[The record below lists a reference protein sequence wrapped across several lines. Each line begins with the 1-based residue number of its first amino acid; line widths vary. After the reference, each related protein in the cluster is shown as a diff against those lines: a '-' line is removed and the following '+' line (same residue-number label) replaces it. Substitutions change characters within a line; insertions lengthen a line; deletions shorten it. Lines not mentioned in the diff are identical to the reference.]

1 MELRGRY
8 VRFDNVQSP
17 ASSQSNLSEDGGD
30 SEDPGYGTSI
40 FVDEKDGRESNQDPY
55 EDEASDEDSDAPSIP
70 ASEPF
75 ECPDYVAKNLTG
87 LLAIINR
94 LTYNFADY
102 NNEALRDVQTWLGM
116 SAVASSP
123 YKIHQRI
130 EKDTINK
137 LCRAQGIQGMTCKL
151 YDQRCEELGGEA
163 AYVEH
168 LRQWA
173 HDNPVTVTMG
183 RAMKDT
189 DLGPTIRDATEK
201 GTKMM
206 RLVGA
211 KADIAFVVIAWSRNA
226 AADPRETTFGSCSD
240 ARASQTLG
248 DFHIMP
254 QMAAAV
260 FQTHDKLADIQVY
273 AKMFQETVDTVKQR
287 VGELPMAEIPKQKKM
302 KTAEKIKVTVTS
314 KKLKAKGKAG
324 DDTSSSI
331 EVKDGLLIFR
341 DAYAKVGPIPD
352 NWEFDHEIEELKLFD
367 KNPEMRQYFTSL
379 FRDALYMVQ
388 GSLPLGVISK
398 NDPKADLKTDVRY
411 TTATWFRNIFE
422 AGLRIVNWPVGSPLP
437 AKLRDPGIP
446 SPQSW
451 KPHQVARVMK
461 QSCARDRSKRLG
473 FICRRHDTKRM
484 PFITFAPDDDGNP
497 PDFAYDFPDDTY
509 PDTPLYSEEDC
520 PCSNDQGCDIGST
533 RFLKQVVE
541 KEALKHSGKSAQPKA
556 RNNKEP
562 VPTQSPMD
570 VEVEDDGRYPTP
582 PPIVEPVRTKGK
594 GSSKAQ
600 HIEAEPITRRP
611 RATASTSTGA
621 QRPSTRDVRPSS
633 QLQRNTAAPD
643 AVPNAR
649 NTTAPVAVRDTTAPT
664 APLAPV
670 RPSRAVSPALA
681 RIPEESTEGRPR
693 ASPAPVVEGAAKK
706 IRSRTQA
713 AAAAAATTSGQA
725 TSHKRKDIP
734 SGAEGQDRA
743 AAKKQRKDPNN
754 NTLPSFPNAVV
765 QPATPQPPKGLPPP
779 PAAPPQPP
787 THTGAPQGST
797 RVRPIEHVVSDPMG
811 KKVEL
816 PGWSV
821 PMDSLTWCNKA
832 GPALTNALARPPA
845 STPDYKKKVHD
856 VTSMV
861 IRRFIERYKRNTL
874 WLSFQDVID
883 FAVVVTETAN
893 DVNTMDAYQGAH
905 LWFHCVVEMVS
916 QVGEFPGMAP
926 TSIEQVNSFTDW
938 FVGFLEEN
946 TLNDSRLILL
956 ALLPD
961 VEDNT
966 PDADLYA
973 ELRGIM

>member
-1 MELRGRY
+1 MELRDRY
-8 VRFDNVQSP
+8 VHFDNVQSP

-30 SEDPGYGTSI
+30 SEDPGYGISI
-40 FVDEKDGRESNQDPY
+40 FVDEKDGRESTQDPND
-55 EDEASDEDSDAPSIP
+55 DEASNEDSDDDEEEANSENTDDNTCAQAGDAPSIP

-87 LLAIINR
+87 LLVIINR

-102 NNEALRDVQTWLGM
+102 NNEALRDMRTWLGM
-116 SAVASSP
+116 SAVKAGNASSP
-123 YKIHQRI
+123 YNIHQCI
-130 EKDTINK
+130 EKDAINK
-137 LCRAQGIQGMTCKL
+137 LCRAQGIQGSSNDAKSDRQTVTCKL

-183 RAMKDT
+183 RTMKDT

-201 GTKMM
+201 GTNMM

-211 KADIAFVVIAWSRNA
+211 KADIAFVIIAWSRNA
-226 AADPRETTFGSCSD
+226 AADPRETTFGACSD

-352 NWEFDHEIEELKLFD
+352 NWEFDHEIEELELFD

-398 NDPKADLKTDVRY
+398 NDPKAELKTDIRY

-451 KPHQVARVMK
+451 KPHQFASVMK
-461 QSCARDRSKRLG
+461 QSCAQDRSKRLG
-473 FICRRHDTKRM
+473 FICRHHDTKRM

-509 PDTPLYSEEDC
+509 PDTPLYSEENC

-541 KEALKHSGKSAQPKA
+541 KEALKRSGKSAQPKA
-556 RNNKEP
+556 RNTKEP

-570 VEVEDDGRYPTP
+570 VEVEDD
-582 PPIVEPVRTKGK
+582 
-594 GSSKAQ
+594 
-600 HIEAEPITRRP
+600 
-611 RATASTSTGA
+611 
-621 QRPSTRDVRPSS
+621 
-633 QLQRNTAAPD
+633 
-643 AVPNAR
+643 AR
-649 NTTAPVAVRDTTAPT
+649 
-664 APLAPV
+664 
-670 RPSRAVSPALA
+670 
-681 RIPEESTEGRPR
+681 
-693 ASPAPVVEGAAKK
+693 
-706 IRSRTQA
+706 
-713 AAAAAATTSGQA
+713 
-725 TSHKRKDIP
+725 
-734 SGAEGQDRA
+734 QD
-743 AAKKQRKDPNN
+743 
-754 NTLPSFPNAVV
+754 
-765 QPATPQPPKGLPPP
+765 
-779 PAAPPQPP
+779 
-787 THTGAPQGST
+787 
-797 RVRPIEHVVSDPMG
+797 
-811 KKVEL
+811 
-816 PGWSV
+816 
-821 PMDSLTWCNKA
+821 
-832 GPALTNALARPPA
+832 
-845 STPDYKKKVHD
+845 
-856 VTSMV
+856 
-861 IRRFIERYKRNTL
+861 
-874 WLSFQDVID
+874 
-883 FAVVVTETAN
+883 
-893 DVNTMDAYQGAH
+893 
-905 LWFHCVVEMVS
+905 
-916 QVGEFPGMAP
+916 
-926 TSIEQVNSFTDW
+926 
-938 FVGFLEEN
+938 
-946 TLNDSRLILL
+946 
-956 ALLPD
+956 
-961 VEDNT
+961 
-966 PDADLYA
+966 
-973 ELRGIM
+973 

>member
-1 MELRGRY
+1 MELRDRY
-8 VRFDNVQSP
+8 VHFDNVQSP

-40 FVDEKDGRESNQDPY
+40 FVDEKDGRESTQDPND
-55 EDEASDEDSDAPSIP
+55 DEASDEDSDDEEEANSENADDNTCAQAGDAPSIP

-102 NNEALRDVQTWLGM
+102 NNEALRDVRTWLGM
-116 SAVASSP
+116 SAVKAGNASSP
-123 YKIHQRI
+123 YNIHQRI

-137 LCRAQGIQGMTCKL
+137 LCRAECIQGSSNDTKSNRQTVTHKL

-201 GTKMM
+201 GTNMM

-226 AADPRETTFGSCSD
+226 VADPRETTFGACSD

-254 QMAAAV
+254 QMAAVV

-287 VGELPMAEIPKQKKM
+287 IGELPIAEIPKQKKM

-314 KKLKAKGKAG
+314 KKLKVKGKAG

-352 NWEFDHEIEELKLFD
+352 NWEFDHEIEELELFD

-388 GSLPLGVISK
+388 GSLPLRVISK
-398 NDPKADLKTDVRY
+398 NDPKADLKTDIRY

-422 AGLRIVNWPVGSPLP
+422 AGLRIVNWPVSSPLP
-437 AKLRDPGIP
+437 TKLRDPGIP

-451 KPHQVARVMK
+451 KPHQFARVMK

-473 FICRRHDTKRM
+473 FICRRHDTKWM

-509 PDTPLYSEEDC
+509 PDAPLYSEENC

-541 KEALKHSGKSAQPKA
+541 KEVLKRSGKSAQPKA
-556 RNNKEP
+556 RNTKEP

-570 VEVEDDGRYPTP
+570 VEVEDDGRYHTP

-600 HIEAEPITRRP
+600 HIKAEPITRCP

-621 QRPSTRDVRPSS
+621 QRPSTRDVQPSS
-633 QLQRNTAAPD
+633 HNTSAVPQLQCNTAAPD

-649 NTTAPVAVRDTTAPT
+649 NTTAPAAVRDTTAPT

-681 RIPEESTEGRPR
+681 RIPEESAEGRRPR
-693 ASPAPVVEGAAKK
+693 VSPAPVVE
-706 IRSRTQA
+706 
-713 AAAAAATTSGQA
+713 
-725 TSHKRKDIP
+725 
-734 SGAEGQDRA
+734 
-743 AAKKQRKDPNN
+743 
-754 NTLPSFPNAVV
+754 
-765 QPATPQPPKGLPPP
+765 
-779 PAAPPQPP
+779 
-787 THTGAPQGST
+787 
-797 RVRPIEHVVSDPMG
+797 
-811 KKVEL
+811 
-816 PGWSV
+816 
-821 PMDSLTWCNKA
+821 
-832 GPALTNALARPPA
+832 
-845 STPDYKKKVHD
+845 
-856 VTSMV
+856 
-861 IRRFIERYKRNTL
+861 
-874 WLSFQDVID
+874 
-883 FAVVVTETAN
+883 
-893 DVNTMDAYQGAH
+893 
-905 LWFHCVVEMVS
+905 
-916 QVGEFPGMAP
+916 
-926 TSIEQVNSFTDW
+926 
-938 FVGFLEEN
+938 
-946 TLNDSRLILL
+946 
-956 ALLPD
+956 
-961 VEDNT
+961 
-966 PDADLYA
+966 
-973 ELRGIM
+973 